1 MNTQVVQI
9 AHKDFHFRPE
19 TSDAI
24 ILNAVFGERPEY
36 EFPEFDEEHEP
47 KNILDIGS
55 NIGVTA
61 VSLALH
67 YPKANIF
74 CFEPDPDNFKL
85 LTMNTKEYPQ
95 IKIFPFAVGNEV
107 GVLTLYDSTDPLNF
121 GGKTLHEVGAD
132 KSKGHPVE
140 IRRMNDV
147 LAELGLTKVEFIKM
161 DCEGSEP
168 DIIKAFSPEFL
179 AGVVWIC
186 GELHGRR
193 DFELLQYLEDAGFA
207 LQVDKPLE
215 QLNFNFH
222 AARKE
227 E

>member
-1 MNTQVVQI
+1 MNLQGLDI
-9 AHKDFHFRPE
+9 GSHRFFFRPE
-19 TSDAI
+19 TSDAAI
-24 ILNAVFGERPEY
+24 INAVFGTEPEY
-36 EFPEFDEEHEP
+36 DFPEFDAEHEP
-47 KNILDIGS
+47 KNILDIGA

-61 VSLALH
+61 VALALN
-67 YPKANIF
+67 YPNAKIF
-74 CFEPDPDNFKL
+74 AFEPDPVNFEILQK
-85 LTMNTKEYPQ
+85 NTKPYHNIQ
-95 IKIFPFAVGNEV
+95 IFPFAVSNEK

-121 GGKTLHEVGAD
+121 GGKTFHDFGAD

-140 IRRMNDV
+140 MRRMNEV
-147 LAELGLTKVEFIKM
+147 LAELGLTKVELIKM

-168 DIIKAFSPEFL
+168 DIIKAFSKEFL

-207 LQVDKPLE
+207 VQAIKPLE
-215 QLNFNFH
+215 QVNFNFH

-227 E
+227 